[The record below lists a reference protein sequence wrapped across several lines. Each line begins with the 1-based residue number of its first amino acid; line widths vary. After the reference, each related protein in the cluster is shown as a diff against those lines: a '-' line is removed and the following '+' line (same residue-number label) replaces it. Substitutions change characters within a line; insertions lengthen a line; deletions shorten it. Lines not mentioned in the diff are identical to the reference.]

1 MSSTNGCLGRVTGPE
16 LGVALK
22 TLPPA
27 GRESAATITAD
38 IDTMML
44 GRVRLTYA
52 LTKSNMHRWAVQ
64 YFWSPVHAEVIS
76 TLGPDEVKDEIL
88 ERWLR
93 WSEDRLNEGDVSAL
107 DTSVRAFYES
117 LIHICPLKIHALY
130 PDPVALLKKWIAED
144 AQP

>member
-16 LGVALK
+16 LGAALK

-52 LTKSNMHRWAVQ
+52 PTKSNMHRWAIQ
-64 YFWSPVHAEVIS
+64 YFWSPVHAEVLS
-76 TLGPDEVKDEIL
+76 TLSPDEVKDEML
-88 ERWLR
+88 EHWLR
-93 WSEDRLNEGDVSAL
+93 WSEDRLNEGDVSTL
-107 DTSVRAFYES
+107 DTSVREFYES
-117 LIHICPLKIHALY
+117 LLHDCPLKIHALN
-130 PDPVALLKKWIAED
+130 PQPLALLKKWIAED
-144 AQP
+144 SQP

>member
-16 LGVALK
+16 LGAALK

-52 LTKSNMHRWAVQ
+52 LTKSNMHRWAIQ
-64 YFWSPVHAEVIS
+64 YFWSPVHAEVLS
-76 TLGPDEVKDEIL
+76 TLSPDEVKDEML

-93 WSEDRLNEGDVSAL
+93 WSEARLNEGDVSTL
-107 DTSVRAFYES
+107 DTSVYAFYES
-117 LIHICPLKIHALY
+117 LLHACPLKIHALS
-130 PDPVALLKKWIAED
+130 PDPVALLKKWITED

>member
-1 MSSTNGCLGRVTGPE
+1 MSSINGCLGRVTGPE
-16 LGVALK
+16 LGAALK

-27 GRESAATITAD
+27 GRESPATITAD

-52 LTKSNMHRWAVQ
+52 LTKSNMHRWAIQ
-64 YFWSPVHAEVIS
+64 YFWSPVHAEVLS
-76 TLGPDEVKDEIL
+76 TLSPDEVKDEML

-93 WSEDRLNEGDVSAL
+93 WSEDRLNEGDVSTL
-107 DTSVRAFYES
+107 DTSVYAFYES
-117 LIHICPLKIHALY
+117 LLHAYPLKIHALY
-130 PDPVALLKKWIAED
+130 PDPVALLKKWITED

>member
-1 MSSTNGCLGRVTGPE
+1 MPSTNGCLGRVTGPE
-16 LGVALK
+16 LGAALK

-27 GRESAATITAD
+27 GRESAATVTAD

-52 LTKSNMHRWAVQ
+52 LTKSNMHRWAIQ
-64 YFWSPVHAEVIS
+64 YFWSPVHAEVLS
-76 TLGPDEVKDEIL
+76 TLSPDEVKDEML

-93 WSEDRLNEGDVSAL
+93 WSEDRLNEGDVSTL
-107 DTSVRAFYES
+107 DSSVYAFYES
-117 LIHICPLKIHALY
+117 LLHACPLKIHALS
-130 PDPVALLKKWIAED
+130 PEPVVLLKKWITED